1 MFVITKLTKPVY
13 KWLSF
18 YTPRVNFKSF
28 NLLHTTLTMIGIFG
42 LYNFSH
48 AHDTVADSHCEF

>member
-1 MFVITKLTKPVY
+1 MA
-13 KWLSF
+13 LSF
-18 YTPRVNFKSF
+18 YTPSINFRSF

-48 AHDTVADSHCEF
+48 ARDTVADSHCEF